1 MQKWRRSLRLKQ
13 EAWPG
18 EYDFGEMIGDTSL
31 RSMTERMVLR
41 HTEYPDLASYL
52 SGYAITGGV
61 LESLAAPAA
70 LITAADD
77 PMILERDL
85 ARLARPASLELTVT
99 PRGGHCGYLDALRGP
114 SWIDRRITYELE
126 RD

>member
-1 MQKWRRSLRLKQ
+1 LRLKQ

-18 EYDFGEMIGDTSL
+18 VYDFGEMTGDTSL
-31 RSMTERMVLR
+31 RSMTERMVLQ

-52 SGYAITGGV
+52 QGYAVTEGV
-61 LESLAAPAA
+61 LEPLTAPTAI
-70 LITAADD
+70 ITAADD
-77 PMILERDL
+77 PLILERDL

-99 PRGGHCGYLDALRGP
+99 PRGGHCGYMDALRGP
-114 SWIDRRITYELE
+114 SWIDRRIAFELG